1 MGEAVEK
8 YAEKYAEQYAE
19 NVRLNSLLDSI
30 KKMMTNLKIEAE
42 QAMNVLEIN
51 DSDRKILQKRL

>member
-8 YAEKYAEQYAE
+8 YAEKYAE

-30 KKMMTNLKIEAE
+30 KKMMTNLKIEAD
-42 QAMNVLEIN
+42 QAMNVLEVD
-51 DSDRKILQKRL
+51 DSDRAILQKRL